1 MSFFT
6 EVVFFYLT
14 LALSSFV
21 ICSNNHFLWRFIK
34 DALTVVFILNK
45 TWYAPA
51 PILSNI
57 PLIFAMIWRLQDVS
71 FFFVVDIIIQ
81 SKIFGFPS
89 VIISWP
95 SLLLHKSQQRSGI
108 TRHILG
114 DVLWFCPLSF
124 MPFTD
129 SDDFFLSF
137 CRSSVGGGI
146 GKNPFGAEQRAGG
159 DSKRSTSRDW
169 RPIAR
174 NWGKMNDLQR
184 YTKDW
189 SMNHFSDEKFH
200 QPPKNFLD
208 HAAIKIGLQTI
219 DFIT

>member
-1 MSFFT
+1 MTSPSRILFLCCWYNYSVKALDF
-6 EVVFFYLT
+6 L
-14 LALSSFV
+14 LLSSRDLLY
-21 ICSNNHFLWRFIK
+21 CLHHNREASL
-34 DALTVVFILNK
+34 D
-45 TWYAPA
+45 
-51 PILSNI
+51 
-57 PLIFAMIWRLQDVS
+57 
-71 FFFVVDIIIQ
+71 
-81 SKIFGFPS
+81 
-89 VIISWP
+89 ISWEMFCDFVLY
-95 SLLLHKSQQRSGI
+95 LLCHSQ
-108 TRHILG
+108 IL
-114 DVLWFCPLSF
+114 
-124 MPFTD
+124 TI
-129 SDDFFLSF
+129 FFSF

-174 NWGKMNDLQR
+174 NWGKMNDLHR

>member
-1 MSFFT
+1 MTSPRRILFLCCWYNYSVKALDF
-6 EVVFFYLT
+6 L
-14 LALSSFV
+14 LLSSRDLLYCFT
-21 ICSNNHFLWRFIK
+21 NHNREVASL
-34 DALTVVFILNK
+34 D
-45 TWYAPA
+45 
-51 PILSNI
+51 
-57 PLIFAMIWRLQDVS
+57 
-71 FFFVVDIIIQ
+71 
-81 SKIFGFPS
+81 
-89 VIISWP
+89 ISWEMFCDFVLY
-95 SLLLHKSQQRSGI
+95 LLCHSCSYIK
-108 TRHILG
+108 
-114 DVLWFCPLSF
+114 
-124 MPFTD
+124 
-129 SDDFFLSF
+129 SDDFFSF

-174 NWGKMNDLQR
+174 NWGKMNDLHR

-219 DFIT
+219 GFIT

>member
-1 MSFFT
+1 MTSPRRILFLCCWYNYSVKDLWISFCYHLVTFFIASIMANHNR
-6 EVVFFYLT
+6 EVASL
-14 LALSSFV
+14 
-21 ICSNNHFLWRFIK
+21 
-34 DALTVVFILNK
+34 D
-45 TWYAPA
+45 
-51 PILSNI
+51 
-57 PLIFAMIWRLQDVS
+57 
-71 FFFVVDIIIQ
+71 
-81 SKIFGFPS
+81 
-89 VIISWP
+89 ISWEMFCDFVLY
-95 SLLLHKSQQRSGI
+95 LLCHSQ
-108 TRHILG
+108 IL
-114 DVLWFCPLSF
+114 
-124 MPFTD
+124 TI
-129 SDDFFLSF
+129 FFSF

-189 SMNHFSDEKFH
+189 SMNHFSGEKFH

>member
-1 MSFFT
+1 MTSPRRILFLCCWYNYSVKALDF
-6 EVVFFYLT
+6 L
-14 LALSSFV
+14 LLSSRDLLYCFT
-21 ICSNNHFLWRFIK
+21 NHNREVASL
-34 DALTVVFILNK
+34 D
-45 TWYAPA
+45 
-51 PILSNI
+51 
-57 PLIFAMIWRLQDVS
+57 
-71 FFFVVDIIIQ
+71 
-81 SKIFGFPS
+81 
-89 VIISWP
+89 ISWEMFCDFVLY
-95 SLLLHKSQQRSGI
+95 LLCHSQ
-108 TRHILG
+108 IL
-114 DVLWFCPLSF
+114 
-124 MPFTD
+124 TI
-129 SDDFFLSF
+129 FFSF